1 MMNQRKQLEQR
12 IIEKAMKDEQ
22 FRAKLMTSPNE
33 TIEQELGVKL
43 PASLRI
49 NVLEEK
55 PNNVYLV
62 IPMTANEYATEELTE
77 AELAN
82 VAGGYNSA
90 PSADNACPP
99 DSEDPEG
106 VCV

>member
-1 MMNQRKQLEQR
+1 MNQKEQLEQR

-22 FRAKLMTSPNE
+22 FREKLMASPNE

-55 PNNVYLV
+55 PDNVYLV
-62 IPMTANEYATEELTE
+62 IPMTTREHADEELTE
-77 AELAN
+77 AELGN
-82 VAGGYNSA
+82 VVGGWGSA
-90 PSADNACPP
+90 PSADTACPP
-99 DSEDPEG
+99 DSESPDG
-106 VCV
+106 ICV

>member
-1 MMNQRKQLEQR
+1 MMNQKQQLEQH

-22 FRAKLMTSPNE
+22 FRAKLQTSPRE

-55 PNNVYLV
+55 PDSVYLV
-62 IPMTANEYATEELTE
+62 IPMTTVEHSEEELTE
-77 AELAN
+77 AQLGV
-82 VAGGYNSA
+82 VAGGYT
-90 PSADNACPP
+90 
-99 DSEDPEG
+99 SETAEIGCATAGDCAG
-106 VCV
+106 